1 MIHLVVGEISAL
13 RGDAP
18 KLDRFSVL
26 GFGLQI
32 VFWIKLYFM
41 HTNFLFVI
49 RFISEIFI
57 DITGIFLVTC
67 KLLHPVRQTI
77 RL

>member
-49 RFISEIFI
+49 RFI
-57 DITGIFLVTC
+57 
-67 KLLHPVRQTI
+67 
-77 RL
+77 